1 MTLFTVIKCSVFQ
14 ITRKFK
20 KKKLLLVKKKK
31 KSYFLS
37 WRYCSGNNFQSNLF
51 ILARYYVNGRIATV
65 DDFTNSEI
73 LDSLQDELRTGNRII
88 EATGRKRKLWL
99 GETSSAY
106 GGGADGLSDAYVAAF
121 MYVWNY
127 LPSKYKT
134 IDKCMQLDTYMTAF
148 VHVHMLMPFILN
160 DVQMWYT
167 CTRIK

>member
-1 MTLFTVIKCSVFQ
+1 M
-14 ITRKFK
+14 
-20 KKKLLLVKKKK
+20 
-31 KSYFLS
+31 
-37 WRYCSGNNFQSNLF
+37 
-51 ILARYYVNGRIATV
+51 
-65 DDFTNSEI
+65 DDFTNSEV

-148 VHVHMLMPFILN
+148 VHVHMLMPYIFKR
-160 DVQMWYT
+160 
-167 CTRIK
+167 CTYNRDTLACIIKIIIY